1 MKRID
6 YFWPRTTVAVSGV
19 LFMTNAVLT
28 TTVGW
33 SGKWLWL
40 LSIAFGSSLLYALV
54 AIVINTIHALDE
66 KDA

>member
-6 YFWPRTTVAVSGV
+6 YFWPRTAVAVSGV

-28 TTVGW
+28 ATVGW

-40 LSIAFGSSLLYALV
+40 LGIVYAASLLYAVV
-54 AIVINTIHALDE
+54 AIVINTIRTIDE
-66 KDA
+66 EDV